1 MDINIQTV
9 AFVVS
14 ITHIIQFLVFYHQ
27 FRINKSYKGIGW
39 WLLWS
44 ATEALGFFVIILRG
58 YIASN
63 PFIIIL
69 QNSLIVSG
77 TLFIYVGIMLFLG
90 KKVNWKAVISIFVL
104 FLLFLSY
111 FIFIN
116 YNVVIRGGIIDITLA
131 VVSFYTAYNLYRNK
145 YKSISASAN
154 FIVITFILHGLVFA
168 YLAAMNIFVG
178 KEFEVYTPIYINIIQ
193 YSDAFIAGLL
203 WTFGFIIML
212 NQQLNAENTE
222 DKDQL
227 ELIFNTSPDA
237 ILVTHLENGYFV
249 KINDGFTALTGYTR
263 EDLIGKSSL
272 DINLWTKKEDRNKI
286 AKEINEKGIVHNQEV
301 EFRLKDGSNFIGMM
315 SAKLIHFNGL
325 NCFLSVTRDI
335 NERKKVELI
344 LKESEDRLTRA
355 EKIAKIGNWKIMLD
369 TKEVIS
375 SVGASIIYGIDTD
388 KLSMENVKMIPLP
401 DYREN
406 LDNALTDL
414 ISKDIPYNLE
424 FKIKRPNDGKI
435 FDIHSIA
442 EYDRINNIIYG
453 VIHDI
458 TEQKRTEEKLRESEE
473 KLLALIGAANVGVT
487 VTDKTGKF
495 LLYSDWWL
503 KNLGYNVQEIGNLTN
518 VELTHPDDRDTSEQ
532 WLQKIFNNEIDYYR
546 IEKRFVRK
554 DGSIFWGDL
563 AVSAIRD
570 KNNNIINIIG
580 VVTDITERIN
590 ASAEIKQKNEQLHKT
605 NSEKDKFFSIIA
617 HDLKS
622 PFNGFLGLTEL
633 MLTDLHNMTLD
644 DIYGIAGELN
654 KSSKNLYRLLTNLL
668 EWSIMQ
674 GGSVSFNPEKLSLK
688 HITDDSLKIFVEA
701 AKRKNIEIEEHID
714 DDIFVNADKSM
725 LETIIRNLIS
735 NGIKFSDAGGMVNFS
750 ALKKND
756 SVEISVTD
764 NGIGMNKDLIDNLF
778 KIDKQT
784 TRKGTENEP
793 STGLGLLLCK
803 EFAEKHGGRISVE
816 SETGKG
822 SKFTIFL
829 PSEKLPDNVKMQN
842 TKKI

>member
-27 FRINKSYKGIGW
+27 YRINKSYKGIGW

-63 PFIIIL
+63 SFIIIL
-69 QNSLIVSG
+69 QNSLIISG

-90 KKVNWKAVISIFVL
+90 KKVNWKAVTSIFVS

-111 FIFIN
+111 FVFVN
-116 YNVVIRGGIIDITLA
+116 YNVAIRAGIIDITLV

-145 YKSISASAN
+145 YKAISASAN

-178 KEFEVYTPIYINIIQ
+178 KEFEVLAPIYINIIQ
-193 YSDAFIAGLL
+193 YTDAFIAGLL

-212 NQQLNAENTE
+212 NQQLIAENKE

-237 ILVTHLENGYFV
+237 ILVTHLDNGYFE

-263 EDLIGKSSL
+263 EDLTGKSSL

-286 AKEINEKGIVHNQEV
+286 EKEINEKGIVHNQEV

-325 NCFLSVTRDI
+325 NCILSVTRDI

-344 LKESEDRLTRA
+344 LKESEDRLNRA

-369 TKEVIS
+369 TNEVIS
-375 SVGASIIYGIDTD
+375 SVGARIIYGIDKD
-388 KLSMENVKMIPLP
+388 KLTLDDVQLIPLLE
-401 DYREN
+401 YRKN
-406 LDNALTDL
+406 LDDVLTDL
-414 ISKDIPYNLE
+414 ISKDKPYNVE
-424 FKIKRPNDGKI
+424 FKIKRPSDGRI
-435 FDIHSIA
+435 LDIHSIA

-453 VIHDI
+453 VIHNI

-473 KLLALIGAANVGVT
+473 KLLALISAANVGVT
-487 VTDKTGKF
+487 LTDKTGKF

-503 KNLGYNVQEIGNLTN
+503 KNLGYNEQEIGCLTN
-518 VELTHPDDRDTSEQ
+518 VELTHPDDRGKSEQ
-532 WLQKIFNNEIDYYR
+532 WLQKIFNKEIDNYR
-546 IEKRFVRK
+546 IEKRFIRK
-554 DGSIFWGDL
+554 DGSVFWGDL
-563 AVSAIRD
+563 AVSAFRD
-570 KNNNIINIIG
+570 KNNNVINVIG

-590 ASAEIKQKNEQLHKT
+590 TAAEIKQKNDQLHKI

-617 HDLKS
+617 HDLRS

-633 MLTDLHNMTLD
+633 MVTDLHNMTLD
-644 DIYGIAGELN
+644 DINKIAGDLN

-668 EWSIMQ
+668 EWSTMQ
-674 GGSVSFNPEKLSLK
+674 GGSVTFKPESLSLK

-701 AKRKNIEIEEHID
+701 AKRKKIEIEEHID
-714 DDIFVNADKSM
+714 EDIIVNADKSM
-725 LETIIRNLIS
+725 LETIIRNLVS
-735 NGIKFSDAGGMVNFS
+735 NAIKFSDAGGRVNIS
-750 ALKKND
+750 ASKTNG
-756 SVEISVTD
+756 SIAISVVD
-764 NGIGMNKDLIDNLF
+764 NGIGMSKELVDDLF

-803 EFAEKHGGRISVE
+803 EFAEKHGGKISVE

-829 PSEKLPDNVKMQN
+829 PSDKLPDNIKMQN
-842 TKKI
+842 TTKI